1 MRKRR
6 KPIRKKDLNK
16 IEFVAKKLIEEL
28 YEKVENK
35 ILWKEAN
42 AAEPLPKPKSYYDLL
57 ME

>member
-35 ILWKEAN
+35 ILWEEAN